1 MSKYGTRWD
10 DKIKLALHELEG
22 KVQRESTGHAGE
34 VWPAP
39 EQVEEWT
46 AKRQQQRHYGQY
58 CGSSA
63 RADGQTKE
71 ERKRQSFIQAVFLQ
85 VAKSAAFALATIALI
100 QGVTR
105 MLPDSVTVSN
115 TVNGRELPIYCVQTN
130 ENKVAL
136 SFDAAWGNEDT
147 QTILDILKKHNI
159 KATFFM
165 TGGWVESYPEDVKRI
180 LADGH
185 DLGNH
190 SENHKNMS
198 QLSDEEKRTE
208 LMDVHTKVQELTGY
222 EMFLF
227 RPPYGDYD
235 NSVIKVVKKCGYFP
249 IQWDVDSLDWKD
261 YGVDAIIKTV
271 TEHKHLGNGSIILC
285 HNGAKYTADALDT
298 LIATLQDK
306 GYELVPISELIY
318 RNNYHLDHEGR
329 QIPD

>member
-1 MSKYGTRWD
+1 MPCIYFNNNHMQGIIMSKNGIRWN
-10 DKIKLALHELEG
+10 DKIKLALHELEE
-22 KVQRESTGHAGE
+22 KVQRNSAAGRSGS
-34 VWPAP
+34 WPEP
-39 EQVEEWT
+39 EQVEAWT
-46 AKRQQQRHYGQY
+46 AERQRQRNSGQY
-58 CGSSA
+58 CGSST
-63 RADGQTKE
+63 REDGLSKE
-71 ERKRQSFIQAVFLQ
+71 EYKRKNFIQAVLVQ
-85 VAKSAAFALATIALI
+85 AAKSAAFALATIALI
-100 QGVTR
+100 QGVSR

-147 QTILDILKKHNI
+147 QTILDILKKHNV
-159 KATFFM
+159 KVTFFM

-198 QLSDEEKRTE
+198 QISDEEKRTE

-235 NSVIKVVKKCGYFP
+235 NSVINVAKDCGYYS
-249 IQWDVDSLDWKD
+249 IQWDVETLVIKVRMDD
-261 YGVDAIIKTV
+261 IIV
-271 TEHKHLGNGSIILC
+271 
-285 HNGAKYTADALDT
+285 
-298 LIATLQDK
+298 
-306 GYELVPISELIY
+306 
-318 RNNYHLDHEGR
+318 
-329 QIPD
+329 